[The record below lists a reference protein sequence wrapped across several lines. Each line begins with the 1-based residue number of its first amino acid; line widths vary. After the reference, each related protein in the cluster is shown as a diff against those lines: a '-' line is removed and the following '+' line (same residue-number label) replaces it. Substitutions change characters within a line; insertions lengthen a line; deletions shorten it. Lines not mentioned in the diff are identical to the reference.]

1 MGVPLRHFPAFDA
14 YQWSEF
20 LRRCERSSYGHY
32 VVTANE
38 RRPRVADFS
47 THLSGPFASH
57 LLVDLGADVVKIEN
71 PRNGDGNRGV
81 GPFIEGV
88 GNMHVALGPGTRS
101 LAVDRRSEH
110 WPRVVDAAARWA
122 DVVIVGSRPS
132 DAIRRGIGFETFQA
146 ANPRIVYCLISG
158 YGETGPSADV
168 TAHGQ
173 SLDAFA
179 GLVRHEVVDGRPVT
193 SDGWRSTGTT
203 LAGVY
208 AALGIMGAL
217 YKVQLGAPAQY
228 VHVSIWNAG
237 MSWQWRDLNTLAN
250 LDETWPEY
258 RDLGSR
264 YCLYATRDDRA
275 ILFTPCEK
283 KFWDTFCDLVGLPE
297 RKEIGEWSSGMDFGK
312 GAIME
317 EERRIIGA
325 KVREKTRDEWVE
337 IFLTSDV
344 RSPDPHPAGGH
355 ELRARH
361 RVNHVMADTSNRGGD
376 RPGADV
382 AGHDPRRGEYL
393 HQPAALR
400 AVQPA
405 PGIGEHTDEVLRDL
419 GLDDLAGRL

>member
-1 MGVPLRHFPAFDA
+1 VA
-14 YQWSEF
+14 
-20 LRRCERSSYGHY
+20 
-32 VVTANE
+32 TANE

-81 GPFIEGV
+81 VPMIEGV

-110 WPRVVDAAARWA
+110 WPRVVEAAARWA

-158 YGETGPSADV
+158 YGESGPWADV

-237 MSWQWRDLNTLAN
+237 MSWQWRDLTTLAN

-264 YCLYATRDDRA
+264 YCLYATKDDRA
-275 ILFTPCEK
+275 ILFAPCEK

-312 GAIME
+312 GVIME

-337 IFLTSDV
+337 VFLTSDV
-344 RSPDPHPAGGH
+344 PFAPILTPQEAMSSEHA
-355 ELRARH
+355 
-361 RVNHVMADTSNRGGD
+361 RVNHVMAETSIGGATVQVPTSPVTIRDAGDTYSS
-376 RPGADV
+376 RP
-382 AGHDPRRGEYL
+382 PTEPYS
-393 HQPAALR
+393 P
-400 AVQPA
+400 P
-405 PGIGEHTDEVLRDL
+405 PGIGEQTDEVLRDF
-419 GLDDLAGRL
+419 GLDDLAGSL

>member
-1 MGVPLRHFPAFDA
+1 
-14 YQWSEF
+14 
-20 LRRCERSSYGHY
+20 
-32 VVTANE
+32 
-38 RRPRVADFS
+38 
-47 THLSGPFASH
+47 
-57 LLVDLGADVVKIEN
+57 
-71 PRNGDGNRGV
+71 
-81 GPFIEGV
+81 
-88 GNMHVALGPGTRS
+88 MHVALGPGTRS

-110 WPRVVDAAARWA
+110 WPRVVEAAARWA

-158 YGETGPSADV
+158 YGESGPWADV

-264 YCLYATRDDRA
+264 YCLYATKDDRA
-275 ILFTPCEK
+275 ILFAPCEK

-312 GAIME
+312 GEIME

-337 IFLTSDV
+337 MFLTSDV
-344 RSPDPHPAGGH
+344 PFAPILTPQEAMSSEHA
-355 ELRARH
+355 
-361 RVNHVMADTSNRGGD
+361 RVNHVMAETSIGGATVQVPTSPVTIRDAGDTYTS
-376 RPGADV
+376 RP
-382 AGHDPRRGEYL
+382 PTEPYS
-393 HQPAALR
+393 P
-400 AVQPA
+400 P
-405 PGIGEHTDEVLRDL
+405 PGIGEQTDEVLRDF
-419 GLDDLAGRL
+419 GLDDLAGSL